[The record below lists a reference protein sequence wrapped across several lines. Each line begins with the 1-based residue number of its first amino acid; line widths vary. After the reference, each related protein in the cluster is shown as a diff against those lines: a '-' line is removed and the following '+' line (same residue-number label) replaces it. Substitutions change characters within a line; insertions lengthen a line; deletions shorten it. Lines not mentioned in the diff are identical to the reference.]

1 MSSQAAVIRVAE
13 SLIPLPPE
21 AFPKNLSRTG
31 REDAPE
37 TMFPILAYDGQNILP
52 TPWGYRSYFA
62 TNEKLLKDSVARL
75 LSNVRCENI
84 FWYQSAQLDN
94 VLVALAS
101 DGIYI
106 TNTDIDTDWVKVVN
120 LAAFDTDPLV
130 RRQWSF
136 CTINNITFMYLQG
149 TSAFYGLVDS
159 ARYAEAATPTII
171 TGATVS
177 QVAINWNVGVLS
189 YTPTF
194 LNMAGQLGI
203 FKAGNR
209 LGFWDSDTSVS
220 WSSALYVEDFTPSVT
235 TLAGF
240 SKFVDVVGGIT
251 KICQHGDGFIIY
263 CTRSI
268 VGVTNNINEKS
279 KFSGRAILSNV
290 GVLFDRQIAVAQ
302 PDSLHYVLTSSGL
315 YTITNFNPEVIA
327 TDILDGLVE
336 ANNYLSLDFVDGR
349 YLFINT
355 INGWESSVI
364 EVEAETNED
373 FEGNKYVFPPVV
385 YPNPEDTSD
394 LVGSYLA
401 GQNQLIQDA
410 FKDYEPV
417 DSPPHELP
425 EDKVLTPCYDI
436 SIFNSTWAETTY
448 VNNPQGTELL
458 DSKLKLGVTYFLN
471 DLYGYPT
478 VTVNSI
484 TDENILPGDFAG
496 QEAAAKLTEGMTAV
510 NNQISY
516 QQAWIDANATATPVQ
531 IVGDDF
537 TSGPPPS
544 TGIAVWEKRLIER
557 RVQPNCVSLED
568 AKIEATECRTHL
580 YLDKDRLMET
590 LVYFE
595 GTESTL
601 PAGYAFRLDSMYRYS
616 DPIPYCTKLV
626 DFPPE
631 SPWLPSPICET
642 SSTVNP
648 ASLGYSL
655 PSWPQCI
662 VIVPRDFS
670 TISAFAADW
679 LAVTGFPFVGS
690 VADNTYYMAWCI
702 YTRPN
707 LCTVIGAAPDTLTKF
722 IEIQDFEAE
731 LWIESGYTP
740 GSGGPGILALH
751 PKFTIP
757 SDTAWWIK
765 YDGGVWEPSDTEV
778 PIGDPWPWVIRG
790 AKYPFQYNP
799 NYGNYVEAWVN
810 ENFTTN
816 YASTLGGVPISV
828 GTSVDYV
835 SPDAIF
841 TPSGTR
847 YTNEY
852 FNYIKDL
859 VSGASIGTAVY
870 LLEGTITR
878 EMALLPNFPAKL
890 TVFDMELSGFG
901 YYPSGGFSFRKTH
914 NRHSSTSCPVPLVSF
929 GAKLPTITP
938 PTITTPDYDINDQV
952 TPPYQWEYP
961 PFINLPPNYWLTKK
975 GSAAP
980 LFPTFIRSLVYD
992 SQLEKWGI
1000 SNMLFKAISSIS
1012 PVNRSDKTIAPKH
1025 DYGMLAAILAPDGSV
1040 AIISPNNTASEI
1052 TYGKLG
1058 QYRLGKTKMA
1068 YLKFHF
1074 KEKFTGTLIVETSL
1088 DGRTVAP
1095 ELTKAADFTDVLS
1108 ARFPF
1113 TLTGEWFNMKVRGS
1127 FTLCHIEAFIEGR
1140 SRR

>member
-31 REDAPE
+31 REDVPE

-75 LSNVRCENI
+75 LSTVRCENI

-106 TNTDIDTDWVKVVN
+106 TNTDTDVDWIKVVD
-120 LAAFDTDPLV
+120 LAASDTNPLV
-130 RRQWSF
+130 RKQWSF

-149 TSAFYGLVDS
+149 TSSFYGLVDV

-327 TDILDGLVE
+327 TEILDGLVE
-336 ANNYLSLDFVDGR
+336 ANNYLALDFVDGR

-355 INGWESSVI
+355 INGWQSSVI

-373 FEGNKYVFPPVV
+373 FDGNKYVFPPVV
-385 YPNPEDTSD
+385 YPNPEDTED
-394 LVGSYLA
+394 LIDAYLK
-401 GQNQLIQDA
+401 GQADKIKDA
-410 FKDYEPV
+410 FKDYEPI
-417 DSPPHELP
+417 DSPPHVLP
-425 EDKVLTPCYDI
+425 EDKALMPCYDI
-436 SIFNSTWAETTY
+436 KIFSSTWAETAY
-448 VNNPQGTELL
+448 SNDPQGTELL
-458 DSKLKLGVTYFLN
+458 DSKLVFGATYLLE
-471 DLYGYPT
+471 DMYGYPT
-478 VTVNSI
+478 VTVNAI
-484 TDENILPGDFAG
+484 TNTNQLPGNFAG
-496 QEAAAKLTEGMTAV
+496 QEASDKIAEGITNFSA
-510 NNQISY
+510 QLAY
-516 QQAWIDANATATPVQ
+516 QQAIENANLEPKEYEFNQVASIDAVEDQTVT
-531 IVGDDF
+531 
-537 TSGPPPS
+537 
-544 TGIAVWEKRLIER
+544 WEKELIER
-557 RVQPNCVSLED
+557 RVTPNCLAIED
-568 AKIEATECRTHL
+568 LIAKATECRIEL
-580 YLDKDRLMET
+580 LAKQDRLLEL
-590 LVYFE
+590 LVYLE
-595 GTESTL
+595 GTETIEPRIGVCGLGNFSIRPSPGVVLSLNDNEPMTMAYPISQALIEYVYSMNSSMPIDFNHPFWAAFAHKFYPERCVFSHPNIPVGEFVEVGSDTFVETPNLTWLRSIGALSGPL
-601 PAGYAFRLDSMYRYS
+601 PSGVSEIDYSLETISGWNYGPPNTVVTDFLSQQLYFPINDYSWSKLRYPADIPGSAVPPSWTTADGDAFRD
-616 DPIPYCTKLV
+616 DK
-626 DFPPE
+626 FPG
-631 SPWLPSPICET
+631 T
-642 SSTVNP
+642 SAT
-648 ASLGYSL
+648 
-655 PSWPQCI
+655 QK
-662 VIVPRDFS
+662 
-670 TISAFAADW
+670 
-679 LAVTGFPFVGS
+679 
-690 VADNTYYMAWCI
+690 
-702 YTRPN
+702 
-707 LCTVIGAAPDTLTKF
+707 TLK
-722 IEIQDFEAE
+722 A
-731 LWIESGYTP
+731 
-740 GSGGPGILALH
+740 
-751 PKFTIP
+751 
-757 SDTAWWIK
+757 
-765 YDGGVWEPSDTEV
+765 
-778 PIGDPWPWVIRG
+778 
-790 AKYPFQYNP
+790 
-799 NYGNYVEAWVN
+799 
-810 ENFTTN
+810 NFTTTVEIN
-816 YASTLGGVPISV
+816 
-828 GTSVDYV
+828 
-835 SPDAIF
+835 F
-841 TPSGTR
+841 
-847 YTNEY
+847 
-852 FNYIKDL
+852 
-859 VSGASIGTAVY
+859 
-870 LLEGTITR
+870 
-878 EMALLPNFPAKL
+878 LPNIVDEIPIFQAE
-890 TVFDMELSGFG
+890 VSGFG

-914 NRHSSTSCPVPLVSF
+914 NRHSSTSCPIPLVSF
-929 GAKLPTITP
+929 GAKLPVLPTTITP
-938 PTITTPDYDINDQV
+938 PNYDINNQV

-992 SQLEKWGI
+992 TQLEKWGI

-1012 PVNRSDKTIAPKH
+1012 PVNRSDKTITPKH

-1040 AIISPNNTASEI
+1040 AIVSPNNTASEI

>member
-106 TNTDIDTDWVKVVN
+106 TNTDTDVDWIKVVD
-120 LAAFDTDPLV
+120 LVASDTNPLV
-130 RRQWSF
+130 RKQWSF

-177 QVAINWNVGVLS
+177 QVATHWNVGVLS

-268 VGVTNNINEKS
+268 VGVTNNTNEKS

-290 GVLFDRQIAVAQ
+290 GVLFDRQIAMAQ

-315 YTITNFNPEVIA
+315 YTITNFTPEVIA
-327 TDILDGLVE
+327 TDILDSLVE
-336 ANNYLSLDFVDGR
+336 ANDYLCLDFVDGR

-355 INGWESSVI
+355 INGWESAVL

-373 FEGNKYVFPPVV
+373 FDGNKYVFPPVV

-394 LVGSYLA
+394 LVGSYLE

-410 FKDYEPV
+410 FKDFEPV
-417 DSPPHELP
+417 DSPPHIPP
-425 EDKVLTPCYDI
+425 EDKVLTPCYDLKK
-436 SIFNSTWAETTY
+436 FVSTWAETTY
-448 VNNPQGTELL
+448 TPDDKGTELL
-458 DSKLKLGVTYFLN
+458 DSKVAFGLTYLLE
-471 DLYGYPT
+471 DLYTYPL
-478 VTVNSI
+478 VTVNAISS
-484 TDENILPGDFAG
+484 ENIMPGDFAG
-496 QEAAAKLTEGMTAV
+496 DELVGKLNECIEAVSAQLEYQNQWQADNITPREYNFLEGAGGF
-510 NNQISY
+510 
-516 QQAWIDANATATPVQ
+516 DAPRVT
-531 IVGDDF
+531 
-537 TSGPPPS
+537 
-544 TGIAVWEKRLIER
+544 WEKQLIER
-557 RVQPNCVSLED
+557 VVRPNCISLED
-568 AKIEATECRTHL
+568 LKVETNECRHHL
-580 YLDKDRLMET
+580 YLSQDRLMET
-590 LVYFE
+590 LVYLE
-595 GTESTL
+595 GYEEFVGGLVSFYHEPIGIGTSISEGSVLVPDYSYGVAKLTKPMLDLIQATGDAVLVNAGLHNLGTRELISRYALYAPLNPEDNLFQATENILFSNMTDKHGRPL
-601 PAGYAFRLDSMYRYS
+601 SAGNALWEMAATGMATKKIDIPFRDSISDFPAGYVDDGIR
-616 DPIPYCTKLV
+616 PI
-626 DFPPE
+626 
-631 SPWLPSPICET
+631 
-642 SSTVNP
+642 
-648 ASLGYSL
+648 
-655 PSWPQCI
+655 
-662 VIVPRDFS
+662 
-670 TISAFAADW
+670 
-679 LAVTGFPFVGS
+679 
-690 VADNTYYMAWCI
+690 
-702 YTRPN
+702 
-707 LCTVIGAAPDTLTKF
+707 
-722 IEIQDFEAE
+722 
-731 LWIESGYTP
+731 
-740 GSGGPGILALH
+740 
-751 PKFTIP
+751 KFTIP
-757 SDTAWWIK
+757 GFLEVRWNRSTPVFDDTLYIKADDVNNPGKSAWFRVFQLKPDNW
-765 YDGGVWEPSDTEV
+765 V
-778 PIGDPWPWVIRG
+778 PHETASAIAADLAVPHTKGLSINSGTGTPKVL
-790 AKYPFQYNP
+790 AK
-799 NYGNYVEAWVN
+799 
-810 ENFTTN
+810 FTT
-816 YASTLGGVPISV
+816 TC
-828 GTSVDYV
+828 
-835 SPDAIF
+835 
-841 TPSGTR
+841 
-847 YTNEY
+847 
-852 FNYIKDL
+852 
-859 VSGASIGTAVY
+859 
-870 LLEGTITR
+870 
-878 EMALLPNFPAKL
+878 EMNLLPNFPAKL
-890 TVFDMELSGFG
+890 TVYDMTLSGFG

-914 NRHSSTSCPVPLVSF
+914 NRHSSTSCPVPSAPF
-929 GAKLPTITP
+929 GAKLPVLPTITP
-938 PTITTPDYDINDQV
+938 PDYDINDQV

-975 GSAAP
+975 GSASP

-992 SQLEKWGI
+992 TQLEKWGI

-1012 PVNRSDKTIAPKH
+1012 PVNRSDKTITPKH

-1040 AIISPNNTASEI
+1040 AIVSPNNTASEI

>member
-1 MSSQAAVIRVAE
+1 MSNQAAVIRVAE

-21 AFPKNLSRTG
+21 AFPKNLSRTV
-31 REDAPE
+31 REDSPE

-106 TNTDIDTDWVKVVN
+106 TNTDIDTDWIKVVD
-120 LAAFDTDPLV
+120 LAASDTNPLV
-130 RRQWSF
+130 RKQWSY

-149 TSAFYGLVDS
+149 TSAFYGLVDV

-240 SKFVDVVGGIT
+240 SKFVDVIGSIT
-251 KICQHGDGFIIY
+251 RICQHGDGFIIY
-263 CTRSI
+263 CTRAI
-268 VGVTNNINEKS
+268 VGVSNDINEKS

-373 FEGNKYVFPPVV
+373 FDGNKYVFPPVV

-410 FKDYEPV
+410 FEDFEPV

-425 EDKVLTPCYDI
+425 EDKVLIPCYDLKK
-436 SIFNSTWAETTY
+436 FVSTWADTTY
-448 VNNPQGTELL
+448 TPNDKGTELL
-458 DSKLKLGVTYFLN
+458 DSKVAFGLTYLLE
-471 DLYGYPT
+471 DLYTDPLI
-478 VTVNSI
+478 TVNAISS
-484 TDENILPGDFAG
+484 ENIMPGDFAG
-496 QEAAAKLTEGMTAV
+496 DELVAKLNECIEAV
-510 NNQISY
+510 SAQLEY
-516 QQAWIDANATATPVQ
+516 QNLWQADNGTSREYNFL
-531 IVGDDF
+531 VGAGGFDSPRV
-537 TSGPPPS
+537 T
-544 TGIAVWEKRLIER
+544 WEKQLIER
-557 RVQPNCVSLED
+557 VVRPNCISLED
-568 AKIEATECRTHL
+568 LKVEANECRQHL
-580 YLDKDRLMET
+580 YLSQDRLMET
-590 LVYFE
+590 LVYLEGYEEFVGGLVSFYQEPVGIGTSISSGSVLIPEYSYGVAKLTKPVLDAMHASGDAVALNAGLHNLGTRQLVSIYATYEPLIPDDNLFQATENVRTTNTLYSASGRPNDVANEVWLSTAKSMGTRFE
-595 GTESTL
+595 DIPFEDSVSPY
-601 PAGYAFRLDSMYRYS
+601 PAGYVNDGIR
-616 DPIPYCTKLV
+616 PI
-626 DFPPE
+626 
-631 SPWLPSPICET
+631 
-642 SSTVNP
+642 
-648 ASLGYSL
+648 
-655 PSWPQCI
+655 
-662 VIVPRDFS
+662 
-670 TISAFAADW
+670 
-679 LAVTGFPFVGS
+679 
-690 VADNTYYMAWCI
+690 
-702 YTRPN
+702 
-707 LCTVIGAAPDTLTKF
+707 
-722 IEIQDFEAE
+722 
-731 LWIESGYTP
+731 
-740 GSGGPGILALH
+740 
-751 PKFTIP
+751 KFTIP
-757 SDTAWWIK
+757 GFLEMTWNVSAEPFPDTLYIKADDVNNPGKSAWFRLFMLAPDNTVSHETASAIAAALA
-765 YDGGVWEPSDTEV
+765 V
-778 PIGDPWPWVIRG
+778 PHTKGISINSGTGTPKVL
-790 AKYPFQYNP
+790 AK
-799 NYGNYVEAWVN
+799 
-810 ENFTTN
+810 FTT
-816 YASTLGGVPISV
+816 TC
-828 GTSVDYV
+828 
-835 SPDAIF
+835 
-841 TPSGTR
+841 
-847 YTNEY
+847 
-852 FNYIKDL
+852 
-859 VSGASIGTAVY
+859 
-870 LLEGTITR
+870 
-878 EMALLPNFPAKL
+878 EMNLLPNFPAKL
-890 TVFDMELSGFG
+890 TVFDMQLSGFG

-914 NRHSSTSCPVPLVSF
+914 NRHSSTSCPVPSVSF
-929 GAKLPTITP
+929 GAKLPVLPTITP
-938 PTITTPDYDINDQV
+938 PDYDIKDQV

-980 LFPTFIRSLVYD
+980 LFPTSIRSLVYD
-992 SQLEKWGI
+992 TQLEKWGI

-1012 PVNRSDKTIAPKH
+1012 PVNRSDKTITPKH

-1040 AIISPNNTASEI
+1040 AIVSPNNTASEI